1 MRFLDLFK
9 ALEEFIIM
17 LKMPEHIYEY
27 SDSDSD
33 SDSDDEEE
41 TNHEPYEP
49 AEDDIQNE

>member
-33 SDSDDEEE
+33 SDDEEE

>member
-33 SDSDDEEE
+33 DEEE
-41 TNHEPYEP
+41 TNDEPYES